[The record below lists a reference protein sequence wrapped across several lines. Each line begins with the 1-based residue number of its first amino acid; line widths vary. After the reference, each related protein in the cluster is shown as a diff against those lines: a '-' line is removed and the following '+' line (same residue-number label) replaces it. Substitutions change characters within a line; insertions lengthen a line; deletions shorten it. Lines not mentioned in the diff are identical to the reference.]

1 MEFGFSEEQ
10 LMLQDVARRI
20 AREKIAPSAEYHD
33 RTGEFPL
40 ENIRTLGENGLM
52 GIEVPAEYGG
62 AGMDPI
68 SYVLAMM
75 EIAEADCAHSTIVSV
90 NNSLF
95 CNGVLKFGTEAQK
108 QLYVRAIAEGR
119 EIGAFALTEPQS
131 GSDAT
136 AMRCK
141 AVRQDDGSYV
151 VNGKKSWITSG
162 PVAKYIILFAITDPT
177 KGARGITAFMVDTAK
192 PGFHRGKTE
201 PKLGIRASATCEIEF
216 TDYVASADE
225 VIGKDGEGFKIA
237 MGVLDAGR
245 IGIASQA
252 VGLAK
257 AAYKASV
264 AYVKERKSFGQPIG
278 SFQMIQAKIADMK
291 CRLDAAELLT
301 LRAAW
306 AKAEADRTGGDHHRD
321 ARDVRLGGD
330 QVEVLDHRLLGVEHA
345 LVHVDVEHLCAV
357 LHLLARD
364 HHRFVEPAFQDQLLE
379 LRAAGDVGAFAD
391 VDEVGF
397 RGDLQRLEAAEA
409 GVAREGHAASA
420 SRGIARGGRPATAA
434 AIAAMWSGEEPQ
446 QPPTRLSMPASANS
460 RSTPAMSSGVS
471 S

>member
-1 MEFGFSEEQ
+1 LSAPGRAAVKPAVPVLGLDEARGYNAGFDFIDEDAPVDFRFTEEQ
-10 LMLQDVARRI
+10 LMIQDVARRI
-20 AREKIAPSAEYHD
+20 AQEKIAPSAEHHD

-40 ENIRTLGENGLM
+40 ENIRTLGEAGLM

-62 AGMDPI
+62 AGMDPV
-68 SYVLAMM
+68 SYVLAMI

-95 CNGVLKFGTEAQK
+95 CNGILKFGTEAQK

-141 AVRQDDGSYV
+141 AVKQADGTYV
-151 VNGKKSWITSG
+151 INGKKSWITSG
-162 PVAKYIILFAITDPT
+162 PVAKYIILFAMTDPS
-177 KGARGITAFMVDTAK
+177 KGAKGITAFMVDTAK

-216 TDYVASADE
+216 QDYVATADE
-225 VIGKDGEGFKIA
+225 VVGVEGEGFKIA

-257 AAYKASV
+257 AAYKAAV
-264 AYVKERKSFGQPIG
+264 AYAKERKSFGQPIG

-291 CRLDAAELLT
+291 CRLDAAEILT

-306 AKAEADRTGGDHHRD
+306 AKAQTDRNGGRFSTEASVAKLTASEAAMFITHQALQIHGGMGYSKEMPLERYFRD
-321 ARDVRLGGD
+321 AKITEIYEGTS
-330 QVEVLDHRLLGVEHA
+330 EI
-345 LVHVDVEHLCAV
+345 
-357 LHLLARD
+357 
-364 HHRFVEPAFQDQLLE
+364 
-379 LRAAGDVGAFAD
+379 
-391 VDEVGF
+391 
-397 RGDLQRLEAAEA
+397 QRL
-409 GVAREGHAASA
+409 V
-420 SRGIARGGRPATAA
+420 IARNETGLR
-434 AIAAMWSGEEPQ
+434 
-446 QPPTRLSMPASANS
+446 
-460 RSTPAMSSGVS
+460 
-471 S
+471 